1 MATFVFFDEFA
12 RHLGEGKH
20 NLDTNTLKIALVS
33 SASGVDQ
40 SADTVLADITQI
52 SGGTGYTT
60 DGVTLTTDPTWEETS
75 AGSGTWR
82 LVTPDLTLTAS
93 GAGMGPFRYVVLFN
107 DTQTSPSKPLIG
119 YLDYSSDVTITSGN
133 TFLIDVGT
141 SGWFQ
146 IPIT

>member
-1 MATFVFFDEFA
+1 MATFVFFDEFGYDIGTGA
-12 RHLGEGKH
+12 H
-20 NLDTNTLKIALVS
+20 NLQTNTLKIALVS

-40 SADTVLADITQI
+40 SADAVLADVTQI
-52 SGGTGYTT
+52 SGGSGYTT
-60 DGVTLTTDPTWEETS
+60 GGVTITTDPTWEETS

-82 LVTPDLTLTAS
+82 LVTPDLTLTATS
-93 GAGMGPFRYVVLFN
+93 GGMGPFRYVVLFN
-107 DTQTSPSKPLIG
+107 DTQTSPAKPLIG
-119 YLDYSSDVTITSGN
+119 YLDYGSDITVASGN